1 MNAIEEAALIRV
13 RRSLGDLRGAVHG
26 LPAEALNWQPA
37 RETNSIASQI
47 AHVLKSSNFL
57 LSSAHTR
64 NSDLGQYLIERE
76 NAFHF
81 RADEATL
88 LQMLDEFDRS
98 LPARLADIDEHT
110 FAEVIDWR
118 GGDWPPATVAWCL
131 LGVVEHIREHV
142 GAAALT
148 RQLWESFGHTQDR
161 QREQR

>member
-1 MNAIEEAALIRV
+1 MNAIEEAALIRI
-13 RRSLGDLRGAVHG
+13 RRSLVDLRAAARG

-37 RETNSIASQI
+37 RDTNSIASQI

-64 NSDLGQYLIERE
+64 NSNLSQYLIERE

-81 RADEATL
+81 RAGEAAL
-88 LQMLDEFDRS
+88 LQMLDDFDYS
-98 LPARLADIDEHT
+98 LPSRLADIDEHT
-110 FAEVIDWR
+110 FAEVVDWQ
-118 GGDWPPATVAWCL
+118 GGSWQPATVAWCL
-131 LGVVEHIREHV
+131 LGVVEHMREHV

-148 RQLWESFGHTQDR
+148 RQLWE